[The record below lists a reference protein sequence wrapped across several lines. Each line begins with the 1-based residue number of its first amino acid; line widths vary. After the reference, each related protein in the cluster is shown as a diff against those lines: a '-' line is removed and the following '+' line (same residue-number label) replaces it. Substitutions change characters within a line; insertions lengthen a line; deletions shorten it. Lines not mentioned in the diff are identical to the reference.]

1 MATLEPI
8 DILANLRTYLTAQPD
23 LTDELDDASYIWAP
37 PGLPDYIVSSMPC
50 KCITYL
56 QSGGVPRG
64 FQTPL
69 TSVRIEFRCYGGT
82 HIEASAVERKLARVL
97 DKKNNVEIGD
107 NCMFS
112 AKKATEAQ
120 FLMEPDTG
128 WPYVWIPYELI
139 FNMTVI

>member
-1 MATLEPI
+1 MVMEPI
-8 DILANLRTYLTAQPD
+8 DITANLRTYLVAQSD
-23 LTDELDDASYIWAP
+23 LTDELDNAAYVFGP

-50 KCITYL
+50 RCITYL
-56 QSGGVPRG
+56 QSGGVPHG

-69 TSVRIEFRCYGGT
+69 TSVRVEFRIYGGN

-97 DKKNNVEIGD
+97 DKQNNVEIGD

-120 FLMEPDTG
+120 FLQEPDTK
-128 WPYVWIPYELI
+128 WPYVWIPYELV
-139 FNMTVI
+139 FNQVVS